1 MFGQI
6 WLTILVAPLAVSTP
20 PTSPGGL
27 LAYFGLG
34 PGAEL
39 IPYFMALLGFAGAAF
54 LAVVQ
59 WPLQALYRRFS
70 RTKGG
75 GLDDRHDEAAVVKGE
90 RLEDAPDTNPPSQQD
105 AAAPPPS

>member
-1 MFGQI
+1 
-6 WLTILVAPLAVSTP
+6 LTFLVAPLAVSSP
-20 PTSPGGL
+20 PPAPGGL

-39 IPYFMALLGFAGAAF
+39 IPYFMALMGFAGAAF

-59 WPLQALYRRFS
+59 WPIQALYRRFS

-75 GLDDRHDEAAVVKGE
+75 DVDGRPSEADAVKVSGE
-90 RLEDAPDTNPPSQQD
+90 RLEDAQDISPQRQQD
-105 AAAPPPS
+105 PEAPPPH